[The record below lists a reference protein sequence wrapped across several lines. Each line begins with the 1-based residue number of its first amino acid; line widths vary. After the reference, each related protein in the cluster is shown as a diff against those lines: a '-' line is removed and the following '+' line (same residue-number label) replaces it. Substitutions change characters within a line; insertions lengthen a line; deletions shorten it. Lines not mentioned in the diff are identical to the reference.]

1 MNVLVTGATGYIGG
15 RLVPRL
21 LADGHRVRCMA
32 RDPSRLAGRPW
43 PGVEVVAG
51 DALDPA
57 SLERAL
63 AGVDAAYYLIH
74 SLAAGERGF
83 EERDRAAARNFGAAA
98 VRAGVRQVLY
108 LGGLGERQPEL
119 SRHLRS
125 RQETGEALRATG
137 APVTEFRAAVIVG
150 SGSLSFEMIRYLTE
164 RVPVMVTPRWV
175 STRCQPI
182 AVRDVLEYLVAAL
195 GRPEAAGRVFEIGGP
210 AVLTYGDMMLGYARI
225 RGLRRWLVPVPV
237 LTPRLSSY
245 WVDLVTPIP
254 RAYARTLVEGL
265 RNEVVV
271 RDDAAARLFGVA
283 ATPYPEAV
291 RLALDDVERGSV
303 ETDWAGSF
311 PAGPGDG
318 TVSMEEREG
327 RVFERRARAVRA
339 PAGEVYAVFTG
350 LGGRR
355 GWPYADLLWRLR
367 GAFDRLVGGV
377 GMRRGRR
384 HPDELRPGD
393 ALDFWRVESV
403 EPGRSLRLR
412 AEMKVPGR
420 AWLVFEVAPDGP
432 DRSRLLQVA
441 VFEPRGL
448 AGALYWYGLYPAHQV
463 VFSGMVEAIG
473 RRAEAAAARAG
484 AAVPP
489 HVEGT

>member
-21 LADGHRVRCMA
+21 LAGGHRVRCMA

-43 PGVEVVAG
+43 PGVETVAG

-57 SLERAL
+57 SLDRAL
-63 AGVDAAYYLIH
+63 AGMEAAYYLIH

-83 EERDRAAARNFGAAA
+83 EERDREAARCFGDAA
-98 VRAGVRQVLY
+98 VRAGVKQVLY
-108 LGGLGERQPEL
+108 LGGLGESRTEL

-137 APVTEFRAAVIVG
+137 AAVTEFRAAVIVG

-164 RVPVMVTPRWV
+164 RVPVMITPRWV
-175 STRCQPI
+175 RTRCQPI
-182 AVRDVLEYLVAAL
+182 AVRDVLAYLVAAL
-195 GRPEAAGRVFEIGGP
+195 GRPEAVGRLFEIGGP
-210 AVLTYGDMMLGYARI
+210 EVLTYGDMMLGYART

-254 RAYARTLVEGL
+254 KAYARTLVEGL
-265 RNEVVV
+265 RSEVVV
-271 RDDAAARLFGVA
+271 HDDSASRLFGIA
-283 ATPYPEAV
+283 ATPYLEAV
-291 RLALDDVERGSV
+291 PLALDNVEHGEV

-311 PAGPGDG
+311 PASHRDG
-318 TVSMEEREG
+318 GVSLEEREG
-327 RVFERRARAVRA
+327 RMFERRTKLVRA
-339 PAGEVYAVFTG
+339 DAGRVYGVFAG
-350 LGGRR
+350 LGGKR
-355 GWPYADLLWRLR
+355 GWVHANFLWRLR
-367 GAFDRLVGGV
+367 GALDRLVGGV

-393 ALDFWRVESV
+393 ALDFWRVEAV

-420 AWLVFEVAPDGP
+420 AWLVFEVLPDGP
-432 DRSRLLQVA
+432 DRSRLVQTA

-448 AGALYWYGLYPAHQV
+448 MGVLYWHALYPLHQI
-463 VFSGMVEAIG
+463 VFSGLVEAI
-473 RRAEAAAARAG
+473 RHRAEGR
-484 AAVPP
+484 VREP
-489 HVEGT
+489 

>member
-21 LADGHRVRCMA
+21 LAGGHHVRCMA

-57 SLERAL
+57 SLDRAL
-63 AGVDAAYYLIH
+63 AGMEAAYYLIH

-83 EERDRAAARNFGAAA
+83 EERDREAARGFGEAA
-98 VRAGVRQVLY
+98 VRAGVKQVIY
-108 LGGLGERQPEL
+108 LGGLGENRAEL

-137 APVTEFRAAVIVG
+137 VPVTEFRAAVIVG

-175 STRCQPI
+175 HTRCQPI
-182 AVRDVLEYLVAAL
+182 AVSDVIAYLVAAM
-195 GRPEAAGRVFEIGGP
+195 GRPEAVGRLFEIGGP
-210 AVLTYGDMMLGYARI
+210 EVLTYGEMMLGYART

-237 LTPRLSSY
+237 LTPQLSSY

-254 RAYARTLVEGL
+254 KAYARTLVEGL

-271 RDDAAARLFGVA
+271 HDDSAVRAFGVP
-283 ATPYPEAV
+283 ATPYLEAV
-291 RLALDDVERGSV
+291 RLALDDVQRGKI

-311 PAGPGDG
+311 PAGPRDG
-318 TVSMEEREG
+318 AVSMEEREG
-327 RVFERRARAVRA
+327 RIFERRTRQVSADADH
-339 PAGEVYAVFTG
+339 VYVAFTG

-355 GWPYADLLWRLR
+355 GWYHANLLWRLR
-367 GAFDRLVGGV
+367 GALDRLVGGV

-393 ALDFWRVESV
+393 ALDFWRVEAV

-420 AWLVFEVAPDGP
+420 AWLVFEVAPDDP
-432 DRSRLLQVA
+432 NRARLFQTA

-448 AGALYWYGLYPAHQV
+448 LGVLYWYTLYPLHQI
-463 VFSGMVEAIG
+463 VFSGLIEAVG
-473 RRAEAAAARAG
+473 RRAERSATR
-484 AAVPP
+484 
-489 HVEGT
+489 

>member
-21 LADGHRVRCMA
+21 LAAGHRVRCLA
-32 RDPSRLAGRPW
+32 RDPLRLAGRPW
-43 PGVEVVAG
+43 PDVEVVAG
-51 DALDPA
+51 DAMDPA
-57 SLERAL
+57 SLDRAL

-83 EERDRAAARNFGAAA
+83 EERDRRAAGNFGDAA

-108 LGGLGERQPEL
+108 LGGLGERQPDL

-150 SGSLSFEMIRYLTE
+150 SGSLSFEMIRYLAE
-164 RVPVMVTPRWV
+164 RVPVMITPRWV
-175 STRCQPI
+175 CTRCQPI
-182 AVRDVLEYLVAAL
+182 AVRDVLAYLVAAL
-195 GRPEAAGRVFEIGGP
+195 GRPETTGRVFEIGGP

-254 RAYARTLVEGL
+254 KAYARTLVEGL

-271 RDDAAARLFGVA
+271 HDDSAARLFGVT
-283 ATPYPEAV
+283 ATPYLEAV
-291 RLALDDVERGSV
+291 QSALDDVERGQV
-303 ETDWAGSF
+303 ETDWAASF
-311 PAGPGDG
+311 PAGPPAG

-327 RVFERRARAVRA
+327 RVFERRTRAVHA
-339 PAGEVYAVFTG
+339 GAGEAYAVFAG

-355 GWPYADLLWRLR
+355 GWPCADFLWRLR
-367 GAFDRLVGGV
+367 GALDRLVGGP

-393 ALDFWRVESV
+393 ALDFWRVEAV

-420 AWLVFEVAPDGP
+420 AWLVFEAVPEGP
-432 DRSRLLQVA
+432 GRSRLLQTA

-448 AGALYWYGLYPAHQV
+448 AGALYWYALYPVHKI

-473 RRAEAAAARAG
+473 RRAEAT
-484 AAVPP
+484 VTPP

>member
-21 LADGHRVRCMA
+21 LTAGHRVRCMA

-51 DALDPA
+51 DALDPV
-57 SLERAL
+57 SLDRAL
-63 AGVDAAYYLIH
+63 AGMEAAYYLIH
-74 SLAAGERGF
+74 SLAAGEQGF
-83 EERDRAAARNFGAAA
+83 EERDREAARHFGAAA

-108 LGGLGERQPEL
+108 LGGLGERHTEL

-164 RVPVMVTPRWV
+164 RVPVMITPRWV
-175 STRCQPI
+175 RTRCQPI
-182 AVRDVLEYLVAAL
+182 AVRDVLAYLVAAL
-195 GRPEAAGRVFEIGGP
+195 GRPEAVGRLFEIGGP
-210 AVLTYGDMMLGYARI
+210 AVLTYGEMMLGYARI

-254 RAYARTLVEGL
+254 KAYARTLVEGL
-265 RNEVVV
+265 RSEVVV
-271 RDDAAARLFGVA
+271 HDDSASRLFGVP
-283 ATPYPEAV
+283 ATPYLEAV
-291 RLALDDVERGSV
+291 RLALDNVERGEV

-311 PAGPGDG
+311 PASPRDG
-318 TVSMEEREG
+318 GVSLEEREG
-327 RVFERRARAVRA
+327 RVFERRTRRVRA
-339 PAGEVYAVFTG
+339 GAGQVYAVFAG

-355 GWPYADLLWRLR
+355 GWYYASFLWHLR
-367 GAFDRLVGGV
+367 GALDRLVGGV

-393 ALDFWRVESV
+393 ALDFWRVEAV

-420 AWLVFEVAPDGP
+420 AWLEFEVTPAATGSTI
-432 DRSRLLQVA
+432 RQTA
-441 VFEPRGL
+441 VFDPAGL
-448 AGALYWYGLYPAHQV
+448 AGLAYWYGVYPLHAR
-463 VFSGMVEAIG
+463 VFAGMLRAI
-473 RRAEAAAARAG
+473 AARAVG
-484 AAVPP
+484 GVRSD
-489 HVEGT
+489 EGCAT